1 MKFHRIVC
9 LSALLTLPN
18 LALAKLP
25 PNSALGQVE
34 GTLDF
39 YARIDPQSAA
49 KY

>member
-1 MKFHRIVC
+1 MKLHRIVC
-9 LSALLTLPN
+9 LSALLALPN